1 MIINQYGVNVVTLA
15 LIYNYVANNN
25 YSINMSVLNDYLEHI
40 KDKMIKKYERYD
52 IDLNIRNSSMFYNS
66 YFITG
71 DMRNNKTVMLNL
83 GNDLHQ
89 MYSYYSSYIPS
100 ELITETLTEEALKI
114 IGVEKDKL
122 EIHSTSECFNKTV
135 EVRDVSL
142 RQAEK
147 TAIKKNSCL
156 GTEDVNV
163 NSSHS
168 IVKDDTTVCL
178 VDITYTR
185 TRERLDERIFKD
197 MQKTKKKKF
206 TSYYGF

>member
-52 IDLNIRNSSMFYNS
+52 IDLNIRNSTMFYNS
-66 YFITG
+66 YFVTG
-71 DMRNNKTVMLNL
+71 DMRNSKIAMLNL

-100 ELITETLTEEALKI
+100 ELITETLTDEALKI

-122 EIHSTSECFNKTV
+122 ETRSVSEIFNKSV
-135 EVRDVSL
+135 EVRDTTL
-142 RQAEK
+142 KQAEK
-147 TAIKKNSCL
+147 TAIEKNSCL
-156 GTEDVNV
+156 GTEEVKV
-163 NSSHS
+163 NSSYCV
-168 IVKDDTTVCL
+168 VKDDTSICNVN
-178 VDITYTR
+178 ISYTR
-185 TRERLDERIFKD
+185 TREWLDERIFKD